1 MNDFPLLVEF
11 VSGTTL
17 YREPETIPKLP
28 IVQNGPPGT
37 FVVFSDGRKVP
48 LPTDQ
53 IVFADGSG
61 GSARIGLGGMSFEEA
76 PHLRREVRAIL
87 EVQLNDGRSAWDM
100 QSDGSYVQ
108 RTGATRGTHELLID
122 RAERRHREATR
133 LKRRRPRPIAAGQ
146 RE

>member
-11 VSGTTL
+11 VPRTKL

-53 IVFADGSG
+53 IVLADDTG
-61 GSARIGLGGMSFEEA
+61 GSARVGFGGMSFEGMEEG
-76 PHLRREVRAIL
+76 HLVFYRVRDLRPEGELSPQRGRKMTL
-87 EVQLNDGRSAWDM
+87 EPQMVSSIYVDDRLVWPL
-100 QSDGSYVQ
+100 GSSS
-108 RTGATRGTHELLID
+108 
-122 RAERRHREATR
+122 
-133 LKRRRPRPIAAGQ
+133 
-146 RE
+146 